1 MKDDQLT
8 HTLFIE
14 RVLPIRLGNK
24 LKSAT
29 IDDNEQ
35 WKWNQFF
42 FLFFLISTHSLI
54 ILFTSELSLF
64 FLFLLLSIPVHN
76 ITSLKNKKQ
85 IQKPKS
91 SFCWFVLCVCVCVF
105 SSCDKTKITF
115 SYSNS
120 RRKEKLNKQI
130 SFVFIR
136 SFLVIQKER

>member
-1 MKDDQLT
+1 MVLHITVEILQIELIINVHIIIQLG
-8 HTLFIE
+8 
-14 RVLPIRLGNK
+14 IRNSNAK
-24 LKSAT
+24 HYKFYP
-29 IDDNEQ
+29 
-35 WKWNQFF
+35 FF
-42 FLFFLISTHSLI
+42 FLSFFLISTHSLI